1 MRELQSGFPFKENF
15 VNHPT
20 NPDKC
25 HVQQRGRSDWR
36 RGGGAAGQWSQQE
49 TNVAGTWQTIGQP
62 SDNLFLVSCT
72 DISRRGPRRI
82 LGLLP
87 PPPTAGTATCSFQ
100 FLL

>member
-1 MRELQSGFPFKENF
+1 MVLHSKKTLLITQPT
-15 VNHPT
+15 PT
-20 NPDKC
+20 NATFN
-25 HVQQRGRSDWR
+25 RGVDLTGG